1 MEVDEKVEAE
11 KSEIAEMKDSEE
23 EEEEDV
29 VGEAMTDS
37 EAPSYAVSD
46 RTNIRPCIHCI
57 SKPMSCLSPDV
68 LTFDTYV
75 QIEHEAKNARDED
88 LKRQEETQET
98 QEAQSQDAQEAE
110 AAEEDE
116 EDEAAEEDE
125 EDEEAEAA
133 EAEEDVG
140 ETQEAPE
147 APDAPEVPEA
157 HQIVAAD
164 SNVRAL
170 EYCFIG
176 WRDNTGAAF
185 E

>member
-1 MEVDEKVEAE
+1 MEVDNEKVEAE

-23 EEEEDV
+23 EEEEEED

-37 EAPSYAVSD
+37 EAPTYAVSD
-46 RTNIRPCIHCI
+46 RTIIHGQPCIHCMP
-57 SKPMSCLSPDV
+57 KPMSCLSRSDV
-68 LTFDTYV
+68 LTFDQHV
-75 QIEHEAKNARDED
+75 QIEHEAKNARDEE
-88 LKRQEETQET
+88 LKTQKETQETQET

-116 EDEAAEEDE
+116 AAEADK
-125 EDEEAEAA
+125 EDEEAEA
-133 EAEEDVG
+133 EEDLG

-147 APDAPEVPEA
+147 APEVPEA

-164 SNVRAL
+164 SNVGAS

-176 WRDNTGAAF
+176 WRNTTGAAF

>member
-68 LTFDTYV
+68 LTFDKYV

-88 LKRQEETQET
+88 LKRQEETQETQET

-125 EDEEAEAA
+125 
-133 EAEEDVG
+133 AEEDVG
-140 ETQEAPE
+140 ETQE

-176 WRDNTGAAF
+176 
-185 E
+185 